1 MEILFLGTGPVGGI
15 KGKGRSKRLES
26 SILIDGVLV
35 DVTNHFKKQI
45 KGINNIKAILI
56 THAHKDAIGG
66 MNQLRGWQKKVCADR
81 IRLYSLKETIKK
93 IKNEFKSINNLEFIN
108 VKPYKDFKIDN
119 LKVIAFKI
127 KHSIQKGFPTL
138 GFYFPD
144 LKLVYASDVGE
155 LNKDLEKYSKK
166 SKILIIDGAM
176 WEKKLIAHLDIK
188 EVLPKICNWNVKKI
202 IFTQIG
208 KTAPKYES
216 LRKEIKK
223 ICSKA
228 LPAYDGMKLRI

>member
-1 MEILFLGTGPVGGI
+1 MEVLFLGTGPVGGI

-26 SILIDGVLV
+26 SVLIDGILV

-45 KGINNIKAILI
+45 KGINNLKAILI

-66 MNQLRGWQKKVCADR
+66 MNQLREWQRKVCVDR

-93 IKNEFKSINNLEFIN
+93 IKERFKEANNLEFIN
-108 VKPYKDFKIDN
+108 LKPYKSFKIDN
-119 LKVIAFKI
+119 LKIIPFKV

-138 GFYFPD
+138 GFYFSD
-144 LKLVYASDVGE
+144 LKLVYASDVDE

-176 WEKKLIAHLDIK
+176 WGKKLIAHLDIK
-188 EVLPKICNWNVKKI
+188 EVLPRVCKWKVNKI

-208 KTAPKYES
+208 KTAPKYEI

-223 ICSKA
+223 IYSKA
-228 LPAYDGMKLRI
+228 LPAYDGMKLKL